1 MSRFPAK
8 LLLMLIAVLT
18 GSPVSA
24 EITVR
29 FVPTDQYTDLA
40 IGGSSTAAVQDDLLK
55 QFEKHFKQ
63 LAERYLPGG
72 DKLEIVVQDI
82 DMAGA
87 TEPWRAPNLN
97 DTRFLRDIYP
107 PRISLHYLW
116 YDKAGGLKADQQEKL
131 SDLNYLMLLDSAYY
145 TNNDPLRYEK
155 ALLDRWFRRT
165 FSSPERPKK

>member
-1 MSRFPAK
+1 MSKFPAK
-8 LLLMLIAVLT
+8 PLLLLIAILT
-18 GSPVSA
+18 DSPVFA

-29 FVPTDQYTDLA
+29 FAPTDQYTDLA
-40 IGGSSTAAVQDDLLK
+40 VGGSSTTAVQDDLLK

-63 LAERYLPGG
+63 LAERYLPIG

-87 TEPWRAPNLN
+87 TEPWHAPNLV
-97 DTRFLRDIYP
+97 DTRFIRDIYP

-116 YDKAGGLKADQQEKL
+116 HDKTGGLKADQQEKL

-145 TNNDPLRYEK
+145 TNDPLRYEK
-155 ALLDRWFRRT
+155 TLLDRWFRRT
-165 FSSPERPKK
+165 FSNSEQPEK